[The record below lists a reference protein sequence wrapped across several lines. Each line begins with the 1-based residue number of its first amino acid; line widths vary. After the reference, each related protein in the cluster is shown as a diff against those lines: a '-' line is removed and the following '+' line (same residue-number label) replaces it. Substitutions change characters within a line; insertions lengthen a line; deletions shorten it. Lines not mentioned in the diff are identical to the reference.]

1 MKKVNHPKSKRFNE
15 LTKQI
20 DSEKLYDIKEAIKLI
35 KKTSNVKFDAS
46 VEAHIRLNIDP
57 KKGEQ
62 QVRSSV
68 ALPYGNGKNVRVAVI
83 CADSAKQKSAKEAGA
98 DIVGEQDLIENIKK
112 GVIDFDILVAT
123 PSAMKLLGPVAK
135 ILGPKGI
142 MPNPKDGT
150 VTDNIAD
157 TVTNLKKGQ
166 INYKNDDSGNL
177 HVIVGKVS
185 FEDGQLDKN
194 YDALIESV
202 QKAKPAP
209 VKGGYIKNVALTSS
223 MGPSVKIKF
232 E

>member
-1 MKKVNHPKSKRFNE
+1 
-15 LTKQI
+15 
-20 DSEKLYDIKEAIKLI
+20 
-35 KKTSNVKFDAS
+35 
-46 VEAHIRLNIDP
+46 
-57 KKGEQ
+57 
-62 QVRSSV
+62 
-68 ALPYGNGKNVRVAVI
+68 
-83 CADSAKQKSAKEAGA
+83 
-98 DIVGEQDLIENIKK
+98 
-112 GVIDFDILVAT
+112 
-123 PSAMKLLGPVAK
+123 
-135 ILGPKGI
+135 